1 MSAPE
6 DIFDEMERD
15 SKVDETNLS
24 GELSKI
30 PYLHAKWLK
39 RYHALNRQLRG
50 CEQRL
55 AEVKLKRSNYY
66 MGFASDSEYAVA
78 PLFRKVLKTDLND
91 VLAADPEYSKAYD
104 DVEVVREVAVLV
116 EKFISSL
123 NNRGYNLGKAV
134 DFIRWKNGG

>member
-1 MSAPE
+1 
-6 DIFDEMERD
+6 MEVD
-15 SKVDETNLS
+15 SRVDETNLS

-39 RYHALNRQLRG
+39 RYHALNRQLRNA
-50 CEQRL
+50 ESHL
-55 AEVKLKRSNYY
+55 ALVKLRRSNYY
-66 MGFASDSEYAVA
+66 LGYASDAEYAVA
-78 PLFRKVLKTDLND
+78 PIFRKILKADLND
-91 VLAADPEYSKAYD
+91 VLAADPEYAKAYD
-104 DVEVVREVAVLV
+104 DVEVIREVAVLV